1 MKENKSGTVKSERYT
16 AFLRGINVGGNKK
29 VPMEKLRSMLEKMG
43 FKNVKTILASGNV
56 VFDAEKKNTKL
67 LGESIEKKLNET
79 FGFPARTLVYNFRDI
94 EKMIALDPFK
104 GIEVTKD
111 IRLYVTLLS
120 EKPKIKLKIPYV
132 SPDSSF
138 RILKVTDN
146 AIFSVLSVQDSRTLD
161 AMSIIEKEFGKD
173 VTTRNWN
180 TIQKIVVI

>member
-1 MKENKSGTVKSERYT
+1 MKTYA

-29 VPMEKLRSMLEKMG
+29 VPMAELKSMLEKMG

-56 VFDAEKKNTKL
+56 IFDSVKSNATL
-67 LGESIEKKLNET
+67 LSEAIEKKLKET
-79 FGFPARTLVYNFRDI
+79 FGFEARTLVYDFRDI

-104 GIEVTKD
+104 GIKVTED
-111 IRLYVTLLS
+111 VRLYVTLLAQ
-120 EKPKIKLKIPYV
+120 KPDSKLKAPHV

-138 RILKVTDN
+138 RILKVTGI
-146 AIFSVLSVQDSRTLD
+146 AIFSVLSVKDSRTVD

-180 TIQKIVVI
+180 TMLKLCKT